1 MEFRILG
8 PVEVVDGGRVV
19 PLGPSRQRALLAL
32 LLLHA
37 NDVVSRDRLI
47 DDLWGERAPETAA
60 ASLHTYVSQLRKVL
74 EAGNGAEPRVLVT
87 RAPGYVIE
95 VDPERV
101 DLKRFEVLAG
111 KGKRELVA
119 GDATAAAGTLAEAL
133 SLWRGPPLQEFGSAP
148 FALAERL
155 RLEEL
160 GVSALED
167 RIEADLALGRHDHL
181 VRELDTLV
189 GEHPY
194 RERLCG
200 QLMLALYRSGR
211 QVEALEAY
219 RKTRRRLAEE
229 LGIEPGPALQ
239 ELEQAILNHAPG
251 LQPPPSA
258 AEKPSAARR
267 RIHWRALAV
276 AALVALGLT
285 LGLALSFDQAPPASI
300 RLTANSVGFIDAKSG
315 RVTRAYPV
323 GRQPSALTV
332 ADNAVWVADYQ
343 DQTVTRIDRSTGHIV
358 TIPVGGHPTGLTA
371 DRGTIWAWTLEADLV
386 PIDPRYDTA
395 GRPVSFAAQTVGA
408 RSAPGAGRTPEE
420 RQGGRVTAGGG
431 FLWIAVPLT
440 TVIRVDAVNVRNRRP
455 IVPDAGVEGAI
466 VYRDRKAWVAGSDA
480 VFPITAESDIPGPG
494 VPVGIVRDLAFG
506 GGSLWVVSGGPTHPG
521 GVAQGLRRVDPET
534 RLVQQTISVGSDPVS
549 VAVTDGSIWVAAR
562 TDGLIERVDPAQN
575 RVVQKISVG
584 AKPTAFATDSRGLWV
599 AVD

>member
-8 PVEVVDGGRVV
+8 PVEVVDGGCVV

-74 EAGNGAEPRVLVT
+74 KAGNDAEPRVLVT
-87 RAPGYVIE
+87 RTPGYVIE

-101 DLKRFEVLAG
+101 DLKRFELLAG
-111 KGKRELVA
+111 KGKRHLVA
-119 GDATAAAGTLAEAL
+119 GDAAAAAGTLAEAL
-133 SLWRGPPLQEFGSAP
+133 SLWRGPPLQEFGSVP

-155 RLEEL
+155 RLEDL

-167 RIEADLALGRHDHL
+167 RLEADLALGRHQ
-181 VRELDTLV
+181 ELIAELEALTR
-189 GEHPY
+189 EHPF
-194 RERLCG
+194 RERLQS
-200 QLMLALYRSGR
+200 QLMLAFYRSGR
-211 QVEALEAY
+211 QAEALETY

-239 ELEQAILNHAPG
+239 ELEQAILNHDTT
-251 LQPPPSA
+251 LRPPSA
-258 AEKPSAARR
+258 AEKPSADRR
-267 RIHWRALAV
+267 RIRGRALAI

-300 RLTANSVGFIDAKSG
+300 QLTANSVGFIDAESG
-315 RVTRAYPV
+315 RVTRSYPV

-332 ADNAVWVADYQ
+332 ADNAVWVANYQ
-343 DQTVTRIDRSTGHIV
+343 DQTVTRIDRSTGHSV
-358 TIPVGGHPTGLTA
+358 TIPVGGHPTGLAA

-386 PIDPRYDTA
+386 PIDSRYDTA
-395 GRPVSFAAQTVGA
+395 GRPLSFAAQTVGA
-408 RSAPGAGRTPEE
+408 RSEAGAGRTPEE
-420 RQGGRVTAGGG
+420 RQGGRVIAGGG
-431 FLWIAVPLT
+431 FLWITVPLT
-440 TVIRVDAVNVRNRRP
+440 TVIRVDPVNLQNRQP
-455 IVPDAGVEGAI
+455 FVPDAGVEGAI
-466 VYRDRKAWVAGSDA
+466 VYRDGKAWVAGSDE
-480 VFPITAESDIPGPG
+480 VFPITAVTGIAGSG

-506 GGSLWVVSGGPTHPG
+506 ANSLWVVSGGPTHPG
-521 GVAQGLRRVDPET
+521 GVVQGLRRVDPET
-534 RLVQQTISVGSDPVS
+534 RLIQETISVGSDPVS
-549 VAVTDGSIWVAAR
+549 VAAAGGSIWVAAR
-562 TDGLIERVDPAQN
+562 TDGLIERVDPTQN
-575 RVVQKISVG
+575 RVVEKISAG
-584 AKPTAFATDSRGLWV
+584 AAKPTSLAADSGGLWV